1 MSRQMRIIHAMSE
14 APPPPPEDSI
24 HSDNEDSNP
33 PEDTSTIPSEFEGT
47 MTATLQEYP
56 DANISHL
63 IFALEHHQSSR
74 NPTAAPITAPTQIKE
89 RNQYHPLLLVEA
101 QEKITN
107 LQDPTTSVIANHS
120 FNFTTNFKQ
129 TKGRLAHLCALLLA
143 CTSEGES
150 TVTPSRIAKVEKYYC
165 MSGTDEGISEEGKS
179 ILDKYIVALK
189 NVCDED
195 VELYKSVYQTRF
207 STTILKFRSSIRKEY
222 NIGVWSHMVD
232 DDYSATK
239 LWLKCPVSSI
249 TNG

>member
-1 MSRQMRIIHAMSE
+1 MKKRDAR
-14 APPPPPEDSI
+14 

-63 IFALEHHQSSR
+63 IFALEHFQSSR
-74 NPTAAPITAPTQIKE
+74 NLSAAPMTAPMTAPTQVKE
-89 RNQYHPLLLVEA
+89 RNLYHPLLLVDA
-101 QEKITN
+101 QEKISN

-129 TKGRLAHLCALLLA
+129 TKSRLAHLCALLLA

-165 MSGTDEGISEEGKS
+165 MSGTDEGVSEEGKS
-179 ILDKYIVALK
+179 ILVKYIVCLK
-189 NVCDED
+189 MFAKV
-195 VELYKSVYQTRF
+195 
-207 STTILKFRSSIRKEY
+207 ILIC
-222 NIGVWSHMVD
+222 
-232 DDYSATK
+232 TK
-239 LWLKCPVSSI
+239 LFIRPDSARLF
-249 TNG
+249 